1 MLDRLSPQLRH
12 LLLMLLAAVLTWA
25 STDLVPWL
33 SGHDGWGP
41 IVGTLTGAVLAY
53 VLPLTR
59 QYGVGAPD
67 GSDDGRHE
75 A

>member
-1 MLDRLSPQLRH
+1 M
-12 LLLMLLAAVLTWA
+12 
-25 STDLVPWL
+25 PWL

-41 IVGTLTGAVLAY
+41 IAGTLTGAVQAY

-59 QYGVGAPD
+59 RYGVGAPD

-75 A
+75 GPDQTPGRASGTAVLCVAGYTSRRTS